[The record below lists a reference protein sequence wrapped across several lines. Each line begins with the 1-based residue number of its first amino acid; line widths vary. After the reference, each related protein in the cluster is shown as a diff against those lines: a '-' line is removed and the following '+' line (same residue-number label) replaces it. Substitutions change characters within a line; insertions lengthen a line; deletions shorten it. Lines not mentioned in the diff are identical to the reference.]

1 VVASALITHRVLR
14 LALPLC
20 VKVRG
25 GDVLTVDAREEGD
38 AFRDVTLTGPATEVF
53 SGEIRL

>member
-1 VVASALITHRVLR
+1 VVASALLTHVVHK

-25 GDVLTVDAREEGD
+25 GDVLTVDARLDGD
-38 AFRDVTLTGPATEVF
+38 TFAHVSLTGPATEVF
-53 SGEIRL
+53 SGEIRI